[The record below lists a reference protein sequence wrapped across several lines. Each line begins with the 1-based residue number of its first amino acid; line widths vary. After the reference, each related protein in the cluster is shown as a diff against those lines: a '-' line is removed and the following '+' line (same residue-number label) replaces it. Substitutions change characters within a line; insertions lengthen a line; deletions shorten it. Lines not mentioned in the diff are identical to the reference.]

1 MINVGNGYDRSAVPA
16 ETTSA
21 FRRNGTASD
30 YTVGNGHRAVPRFYS
45 QQMGTARGP
54 FPTHKKPHTF
64 VCGQK
69 KKDILSDVLVLA
81 LPIFTARH
89 QATIVGVSELNFCVR
104 DGNRWTLTTI
114 NTNSHRMA
122 FHHPLYK
129 ALSGLLNVPH
139 ILHFSFFM
147 CLHASF
153 SW

>member
-1 MINVGNGYDRSAVPA
+1 MPKKKSSQIKRLTEHLPHLIHNVGNGYDRSAVPA

-21 FRRNGTASD
+21 FRQNGTASD
-30 YTVGNGHRAVPRFYS
+30 PHRSERPRAVPHFCS
-45 QQMGTARGP
+45 AEDWNGTVAAP
-54 FPTHKKPHTF
+54 FNTKLKKETAHF
-64 VCGQK
+64 RVRQK

-122 FHHPLYK
+122 VNHPLYK
-129 ALSGLLNVPH
+129 PL
-139 ILHFSFFM
+139 
-147 CLHASF
+147 
-153 SW
+153 